1 MEDPTDY
8 KRELAAIQIIL
19 AASAQR
25 QPAVTSLA
33 TLSTVIRRHWRWWRA
48 CAPQEQFPA
57 GRYPACSAA
66 ARLGNAT
73 RFLADAVS

>member
-1 MEDPTDY
+1 MHDPIDY

-33 TLSTVIRRHWRWWRA
+33 TLCTVIQHQRA
-48 CAPQEQFPA
+48 IREDLQAMRMLLEILVDNCPP
-57 GRYPACSAA
+57 S
-66 ARLGNAT
+66 
-73 RFLADAVS
+73 

>member
-1 MEDPTDY
+1 MHDPIDY

-33 TLSTVIRRHWRWWRA
+33 TLCTVIQHQRGIREDLQAMRMLLEILVDN
-48 CAPQEQFPA
+48 CPP
-57 GRYPACSAA
+57 S
-66 ARLGNAT
+66 
-73 RFLADAVS
+73 

>member
-1 MEDPTDY
+1 MHDPIDY

-33 TLSTVIRRHWRWWRA
+33 TLCTVIQHQQAIREDLQAMRA
-48 CAPQEQFPA
+48 LLEILVDNCPQ
-57 GRYPACSAA
+57 R
-66 ARLGNAT
+66 
-73 RFLADAVS
+73 